1 MCKVS
6 VIVPVY
12 KVAEFIER
20 CARSLFEQTLQDI
33 EFIFVDDATPDASIA
48 IMQTVL
54 AEYPNR
60 MKQVKLITH
69 ECNKGLPA
77 ARNTGLKT
85 ALGEYVFHC
94 DSDDFVEPDM
104 LEKLYN
110 TAKDEMVDIV
120 WCDWFLSFEKNERY
134 MKQPQYLSAM
144 EALKGMLTGAM
155 KYNVWNK
162 LVKRDL
168 YQIHQ
173 IKFPDGYGMGEDMT
187 MIMLFAYAEKVKYI
201 PHAFYH
207 YVKLNS
213 NAFSQ
218 TYSEHHLVEL
228 KHNTQCIVEF
238 IQNKFGHTLD
248 KELSL
253 FKLEV
258 KFPFLITGNKKKY
271 KLWKEWYPEANHYIL
286 RNINVSFRNRL
297 LQWAAWKGQYWIVW
311 IYTHTVLKVVYGIIY
326 K

>member
-12 KVAEFIER
+12 KVAKFIER
-20 CARSLFEQTLQDI
+20 CARSLFEQTLEDI
-33 EFIFVDDATPDASIA
+33 EFIFVDDATPDESIS
-48 IMQTVL
+48 IMRAVL
-54 AEYPNR
+54 VEYPNR
-60 MKQVKLITH
+60 IGQVKLITH
-69 ECNKGLPA
+69 EYNKGLPA
-77 ARNTGLKT
+77 ARNTGLST
-85 ALGEYVFHC
+85 AAGEYVFHC

-110 TAKDEMVDIV
+110 AAKDEKVDIV

-168 YQIHQ
+168 YQKHQ

-187 MIMLFAYAEKVKYI
+187 MIMLFAYAGKVKYI
-201 PHAFYH
+201 PQAFYH
-207 YVKLNS
+207 YVKLNG

-218 TYSEHHLVEL
+218 TYSERHLADL
-228 KHNTQCIVEF
+228 KHNTQRIVDF
-238 IQNKFGHTLD
+238 IQNEFTHSLD
-248 KELSL
+248 KELSF
-253 FKLEV
+253 FKLDV
-258 KFPFLITGNKKKY
+258 KFPFLVTGSKPKY
-271 KLWKEWYPEANHYIL
+271 RLWKEWYPEANPYIL
-286 RNINVSFRNRL
+286 QNINVSLRSRL
-297 LQWAAWKGQYWIVW
+297 LQWFAWKNQYWAVW
-311 IYTHTVLKVVYGIIY
+311 IYTHVVLKVVYGIIY

>member
-12 KVAEFIER
+12 KVARFIER

-33 EFIFVDDATPDASIA
+33 EFIFVDDATPDASIS

-60 MKQVKLITH
+60 IEQVKLITH

-77 ARNTGLKT
+77 ARNTGLRI

-94 DSDDFVEPDM
+94 DSDDFVETDM

-110 TAKDEMVDIV
+110 TAKDEKVDIV

-168 YQIHQ
+168 YQKHQ

-187 MIMLFAYAEKVKYI
+187 MIMLFAYAGKIKYI
-201 PHAFYH
+201 PQAFYH
-207 YVKLNS
+207 YVKLNG

-228 KHNTQCIVEF
+228 KYNTQRIVEF
-238 IQNKFGHTLD
+238 IQKEFVHTLD
-248 KELSL
+248 KELSF
-253 FKLEV
+253 FKLDV
-258 KFPFLITGNKKKY
+258 KFPFLVAGSKAKY
-271 KLWKEWYPEANHYIL
+271 RLWKEWYTEANSYIL
-286 RNINVSFRNRL
+286 QNVNVSLRSRL
-297 LQWAAWKGQYWIVW
+297 LQWFAWKNQYWVVW
-311 IYTHTVLKVVYGIIY
+311 IYTHVILKVVYGIIY

>member
-228 KHNTQCIVEF
+228 NIIPSVLWNLYKINSDILWIRSCH
-238 IQNKFGHTLD
+238 
-248 KELSL
+248 SL
-253 FKLEV
+253 
-258 KFPFLITGNKKKY
+258 N
-271 KLWKEWYPEANHYIL
+271 
-286 RNINVSFRNRL
+286 
-297 LQWAAWKGQYWIVW
+297 
-311 IYTHTVLKVVYGIIY
+311 
-326 K
+326 